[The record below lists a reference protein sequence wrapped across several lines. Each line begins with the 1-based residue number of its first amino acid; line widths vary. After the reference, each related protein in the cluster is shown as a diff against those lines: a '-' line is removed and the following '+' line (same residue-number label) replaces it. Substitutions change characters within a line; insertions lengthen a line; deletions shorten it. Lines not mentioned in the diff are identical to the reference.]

1 MRSLFFKILVW
12 FWLSNALIISLTVSY
27 FMVTR
32 DASERENREAIRKRG
47 RSSLGAALDLTAQ
60 NAAFLYETEGKKS
73 LVEFVA
79 QTQEVTGL
87 TLWLYRV
94 RGADVTEL
102 TGQSVPANAKKSAL
116 QVLQSEDIER
126 LAEGDY
132 IYTARPAISYNGEAY
147 IIVSKGRDFFRNLG
161 GPGNPRPQDSLL
173 KSIWAWLP
181 TSGPQGFIFL
191 GGAGVVCYALAL
203 YFSSPVRK
211 LRKATNLLAEGDLS
225 VRVGPQMG
233 RRRDELADLAHDF
246 DKMAERL
253 QTLMMSERRLLG
265 DISHELRSPL
275 ARMNVA
281 LELAEQSA
289 NEDTQIYL
297 TRIYRESE
305 RLNELIGQ
313 LLALARLESGDTK
326 NREVPVNL
334 KELIEDVAHDAD
346 FEAKSK
352 NCGVVVVHNEAA
364 QMIGNVELLRSAI
377 ENVVR
382 NAIRYTG
389 EETQVEIEQHQHQG
403 EALIRVRDHGP
414 GVPDEAL
421 SELFR
426 PFFRVAQARDRQ
438 SGGVGLGL
446 AIAERAVQAHGGSI
460 SAQNAPDG
468 GLLIEFRLPLKR
480 RTKTPHHYSN

>member
-12 FWLSNALIISLTVSY
+12 FWLSNALIITLTVSY
-27 FMVTR
+27 LTITR
-32 DASERENREAIRKRG
+32 DARERESREAIRRRG

-60 NAAFLYETEGKKS
+60 NAAFLYETEGRKS
-73 LVEFVA
+73 LAEFVA

-94 RGADVTEL
+94 RGAEMSEL
-102 TGQSVPANAKKSAL
+102 TGQTVPPNAKKSAL
-116 QVLQSEDIER
+116 KVLESEDIER
-126 LAEGDY
+126 LVEDDFV
-132 IYTARPAISYNGEAY
+132 YTARPAISYNGEAY
-147 IIVSKGRDFFRNLG
+147 IIVSKGRDYFRNL
-161 GPGNPRPQDSLL
+161 PGTSGPRPQDSLL
-173 KSIWAWLP
+173 QNIWGALSP
-181 TSGPQGFIFL
+181 TAGPQGFIFL

-211 LRKATNLLAEGDLS
+211 LRRATNLLAEGDLS

-233 RRRDELADLAHDF
+233 RRRDELADLGRDF

-253 QTLMMSERRLLG
+253 QTLMVSEKRLLG

-281 LELAEQSA
+281 LELAEQTA
-289 NEDTQIYL
+289 NDDTQKYL
-297 TRIYRESE
+297 QRIHRESG

-326 NREVPVNL
+326 DRGELVNL
-334 KELIEDVAHDAD
+334 RELIEDVARDAD

-352 NCGVVVVHNEAA
+352 NCGVVVRHNEDA
-364 QMIGNVELLRSAI
+364 QTQGNMELLRSAI

-389 EETQVEIEQHQHQG
+389 EKTEVEIEQRVQNG
-403 EALIRVRDHGP
+403 ETLIRVRDYGE
-414 GVPDEAL
+414 GVPEEAL
-421 SELFR
+421 PELFR
-426 PFFRVAQARDRQ
+426 PFYRVASSRDRQ

-446 AIAERAVQAHGGSI
+446 AIAERAVRAHGGTI
-460 SAQNAPDG
+460 RAQNAPGG
-468 GLLIEFRLPLKR
+468 GLLVEFRLPLKR
-480 RTKTPHHYSN
+480 PAPAS